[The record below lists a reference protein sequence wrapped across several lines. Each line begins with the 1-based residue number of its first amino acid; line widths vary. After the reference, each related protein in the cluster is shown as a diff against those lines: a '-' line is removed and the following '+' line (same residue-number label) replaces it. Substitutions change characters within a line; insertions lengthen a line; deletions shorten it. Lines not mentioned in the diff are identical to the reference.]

1 MLANE
6 LIDVKNLIVVWY
18 FKPISRISLENEFVL
33 IDMFKELYLT
43 PAIIYR
49 LSELCLGIL
58 FWIRLLCYVVS

>member
-33 IDMFKELYLT
+33 IYMFKELYLT
-43 PAIIYR
+43 LAIFYR